1 MIAHF
6 NFEIATIVLFPAVD
20 LDDLVGFGLPVVPN
34 QRHTVSLIY
43 VPNGQ
48 MDTMPMPRLP
58 TKGVPACDLK

>member
-6 NFEIATIVLFPAVD
+6 NFEIATIVLFPAAE
-20 LDDLVGFGLPVVPN
+20 LDDLVGSRLPV
-34 QRHTVSLIY
+34 

-48 MDTMPMPRLP
+48 MDTMSMPRLP